1 MTTQRSLL
9 ASLAIACILTGCVTI
24 EPGND
29 KLVVQAER
37 TTKLALETFDTFLKW
52 EYDNREV
59 LSPIPEIRASSDR
72 IRTNGPGWLRTA
84 RTLTQAYKENRTDE
98 NKAAL
103 ETWVALLRAAIGEAQ
118 NYLPTSLK

>member
-1 MTTQRSLL
+1 MTQRT
-9 ASLAIACILTGCVTI
+9 SLATAVAILFIAGCATI

-37 TTKLALETFDTFLKW
+37 TTKLALETFDTLLKW

-59 LSPIPEIRASSDR
+59 LSPIPEIRASADR
-72 IRTNGPGWLRTA
+72 IRERGPGWLKTA
-84 RTLTQAYKENRTDE
+84 RTLTKAYKENRTDE

-103 ETWVALLRAAIGEAQ
+103 ETWVALLRAAIKEAQ
-118 NYLPTSLK
+118 GYLPTSLK